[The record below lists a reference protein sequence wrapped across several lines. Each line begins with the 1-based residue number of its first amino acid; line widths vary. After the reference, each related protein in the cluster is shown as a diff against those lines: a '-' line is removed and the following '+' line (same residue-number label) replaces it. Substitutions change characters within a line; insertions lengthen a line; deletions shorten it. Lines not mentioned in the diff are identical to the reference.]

1 MCNCFAFGKKI
12 CYNYDMNVNEK
23 KSERVLSAIDTAVF
37 VITAAVFAFCL
48 VYATVSMITGKES
61 PIYGYGKYGMYE
73 LVQRAGVL
81 CLVFVPFV
89 LRRCRVYIPAAFTI
103 AFNCFILIS
112 VFGVT
117 FM

>member
-61 PIYGYGKYGMYE
+61 PIYSAP
-73 LVQRAGVL
+73 VCCAL
-81 CLVFVPFV
+81 CL
-89 LRRCRVYIPAAFTI
+89 CRLCCADAGCIFRP
-103 AFNCFILIS
+103 LLP
-112 VFGVT
+112 
-117 FM
+117 